1 MKGTIVDTWLRTA
14 KKLWGE
20 ETVSSIM
27 QQIGWSPER
36 IFLPTE
42 DIPDQLPRQMGD
54 LLAKRLQIPSGQVWH
69 SIGKDNIKTF
79 ARVFPAFFQSNTLY
93 GFLSSMYDVH
103 VEVVRRIAGAKP
115 PILQMEI
122 LSEREAVFSYQ
133 SPRAMF
139 DYFQGLLQGAAEHY
153 KETIQMEVLER
164 TADFMKLK
172 LRFSAPITT
181 TSRYRWNYML
191 RFLGSLPV
199 KIAFS
204 TGIGMGILALLF
216 RMGSIPMPFE
226 AVLAS
231 AFVAGVAA
239 KVLLAPLAEIERH
252 IDGMVK
258 YRYFERR
265 KLVSGD
271 RFEMISNKIEEYK
284 ARIRT
289 EFTGFKGNGDEL
301 NRYGD
306 TFNDLAVKM
315 GATSESITG
324 VVNDVAVASTTQAE
338 NTATAV
344 EILNG
349 NLSALQKVVHEQ
361 IMNNKHLKEAV
372 NQIDHGFSD
381 VRSSSEKL
389 DHSMRRFAEV
399 KAAVMDLHTQA
410 QKITEITKMVTA
422 IAGQTNLLALN
433 AAIEAARAGEQ
444 GRGFAVVAEEV
455 RTLAEQSQEHSE
467 VIEQDVKAIT
477 GTIGSVVRSVEEEY
491 QVLATE
497 SAYLNE
503 VVLHNSEH
511 IDNARGVSENI
522 VQMIEKLEQ
531 EMSSIREVY
540 GKIET
545 LAAAAQ
551 ENSASSEEVSAAVS
565 TYNIKLQDML
575 EKIREFKKMTQHFTE
590 DIGKYNI

>member
-1 MKGTIVDTWLRTA
+1 MKGTIVDAWLRTA
-14 KKLWGE
+14 RKLWGE

-54 LLAKRLQIPSGQVWH
+54 LLAKRLQIPSGQVWR

-153 KETIQMEVLER
+153 KETIQIEVLER

-172 LRFSAPITT
+172 LRFSAPITA

>member
-14 KKLWGE
+14 RKLWGE

-153 KETIQMEVLER
+153 KETIQIEVLER

-172 LRFSAPITT
+172 LRFSAPIAT